1 MNNNQ
6 KLTTYQKLTRLFNS
20 GLPVR
25 SSFEIPQQ
33 DLITTKSKEEFEF
46 LKLQAQQTKYVKDQ
60 WQKVENDLYQ
70 KSFNYQMS
78 RIAVYSDAE
87 NMEAFPEISS
97 ALNLYSAEAS
107 TLNEDGKILQIYSDS
122 ERIKSILEDLFFN
135 RLDLNSNLYSWARNL
150 VKLGDNFLYIK
161 NGGEKIGIVGTIQLP
176 NIEIERIE
184 GDTYGSVNE
193 DKKHTKFLWRG
204 KNREFNTW
212 EIAHFRLL
220 GKDSFLPYGTSLL
233 SDARRYWRLLLMS
246 EDAMC
251 TYRVSR
257 ASERR
262 VFKINVGNMSD
273 EDVEAYIN
281 KIANKF
287 KRQPIVDPKTGQV
300 DVRFHN
306 IDVTSD
312 FFIPVR
318 NDNAGTVIDTL
329 PGACLS
335 LDTKIPLL
343 NGENISLN
351 NLIQRWDEGERNFWV
366 YSINPDNGDILPAP
380 ITWAG
385 VTRKNTDVMKI
396 TLDNGEEIICTPDH
410 KFPLESGKTVS
421 KDIKV
426 GDKILSYNEEFIYD
440 RKNKEVIKIEYLE
453 DKVDTGTITVDGD
466 EIYSKHHTFALS
478 SGVFT
483 YNSNLDSI
491 ADIEYLQNKL
501 LASMQ
506 IPKEFI
512 GFDSSTGEGKNL
524 SMMDIRFARNVN
536 RVQQALVQELNKIAI
551 IHLYLLGFEE
561 ELSNFSLRLN
571 NPSTQAELLKL
582 ELYRERF
589 GLYRD
594 ATAKMDNGFSMTSM
608 TWAKKNILGMS
619 DDEIKLD
626 LQRQKIES
634 VAAQELNNITGLKTG
649 IFDDIDRLYKSV
661 QGIQNPQ
668 PVEGSS
674 GSGGG
679 FGGGGFG
686 GGDFT
691 SSTDLGGEGGLEE
704 LGGEQPQTEP
714 ETGQEQVGEP
724 TQEQPQE
731 EEQTFPESIKK
742 KNNLITEE
750 INTMIKEINK
760 FTK

>member
-1 MNNNQ
+1 MSNNQ

-97 ALNLYSAEAS
+97 ALSLYANESV

-122 ERIKSILEDLFFN
+122 ERIKTILEDLFFN

-150 VKLGDNFLYIK
+150 CKLGDNFLFLKI
-161 NGGEKIGIVGTIQLP
+161 GGEKMGIVGTIQLP

-329 PGACLS
+329 PGA
-335 LDTKIPLL
+335 
-343 NGENISLN
+343 
-351 NLIQRWDEGERNFWV
+351 
-366 YSINPDNGDILPAP
+366 
-380 ITWAG
+380 
-385 VTRKNTDVMKI
+385 
-396 TLDNGEEIICTPDH
+396 
-410 KFPLESGKTVS
+410 
-421 KDIKV
+421 
-426 GDKILSYNEEFIYD
+426 
-440 RKNKEVIKIEYLE
+440 
-453 DKVDTGTITVDGD
+453 
-466 EIYSKHHTFALS
+466 
-478 SGVFT
+478 
-483 YNSNLDSI
+483 SNLDSI

-674 GSGGG
+674 GSGG

-714 ETGQEQVGEP
+714 EPGQEQVGEP

-731 EEQTFPESIKK
+731 EEQPETFPESIKK